1 MRHRPI
7 SEVIASHKLVTT
19 LSDTSVLDAARLM
32 KRESVGAVL
41 VVEDGRLH
49 GIFTERDALN
59 RVLAE
64 GLAPEH
70 TTLAQVMTADPFT
83 VDESQPF
90 SHALHLMHENGFR
103 HVPVMRA
110 GKAVGMVSVRD
121 ALAPEMAEFEHELE
135 RREELTEIL

>member
-7 SEVIASHKLVTT
+7 SEVIATHKLVTT
-19 LSDTSVLDAARLM
+19 ASDTSVLDAARLM

-41 VVEDGRLH
+41 VVEDGRLR

-64 GLAPEH
+64 GLPPGD

-83 VDESQPF
+83 VEESQPF
-90 SHALHLMHENGFR
+90 GYALHLMHENGFR
-103 HVPVMRA
+103 HVPVTRG
-110 GKAVGMVSVRD
+110 GKPVGMVSARD
-121 ALAPEMAEFEHELE
+121 ALSPEMAEFEHELE